1 VTPADQS
8 GKRPAI
14 SEEQRARVQAI
25 VDEACLELDRET
37 VRVLRVALAR
47 HKAQQRRERYLRIAL
62 WVLSIA
68 VLVAFVAR
76 MSTWRAA

>member
-1 VTPADQS
+1 MIPADQS
-8 GKRPAI
+8 GKRAAI
-14 SEEQRARVQAI
+14 SEEQRAQVQAAI
-25 VDEACLELDRET
+25 DEACLELDRET

-47 HKAQQRRERYLRIAL
+47 HKAEQRRERCLRIAL

-68 VLVAFVAR
+68 VLVAFVVR